1 MRTTGREA
9 PPEAGRP
16 GPVSLDDVYA
26 EAGPDGPGRAL
37 MSGIQ
42 AIVRLILDQR
52 RLDRRRGLD
61 TAGFV
66 SGYEGSPL
74 GGLDIELGR
83 ASVHLAAEGV
93 VFQPGLNEELAA
105 TAVAGTQ
112 LLADVPGHR
121 HEGVT
126 GWWYGKNPG
135 LDRAADAIR
144 HGNYA
149 GTAELGGA
157 VALIGDDPACKSS
170 TLPSSSW
177 AMAKSLC
184 LPLLAP
190 GTVADVV
197 RLGRHAVALSRS
209 TGLWAGLQI
218 VAEVADGSAVVD
230 LAAMDEPVVGPT
242 TARPE
247 KTRLMV
253 GATALEAEADLFSV
267 RLPAVLQYA
276 RAAGLTSVV
285 ADAPTPRLAVVA
297 SGTAFSA
304 LRRAVE
310 DLGLWGPAGAEL
322 GLRLIRVD
330 LPWPL
335 DGDELARLTAGLDE
349 VLVVEDKAPFIESQL
364 KEFLYGR
371 TGAPAINGKS
381 DPEGRELI
389 PMTGTVS
396 SDMVALALARRLGED
411 RLPPSARRRLS
422 ELSAGPRRRLRLAP
436 LPSRT
441 PYFCSG
447 CPHNISTRASD
458 DQLVGLGIGC
468 HIMAAFDEHGRGHHL
483 GITQMGGEGAQWIG
497 MAPFAEGR
505 SFVQNLGD
513 GTFFHSGSLAV
524 RAAVAAGVDITYRL
538 LYNGAV
544 AMTGGQEPLGQ
555 MPVPELTRLL
565 ATEGVRKVVVTT
577 PDPDHYRGV
586 ALDPIAEVRHRDDLT
601 EVMAELE
608 KLGGVTVVI
617 HDDRCAAE
625 ERRERHRGKLA
636 EPPDRVWI
644 NERVCEGCGDCGEQS
659 TCLSVVPVETE
670 FGHKT
675 RIHQGS
681 CNHDRSCLKGDCP
694 SFVLVTPARRRRH
707 RRRHGRRSDAGAPP
721 SAPVDL
727 PAPPVDL
734 VDPDPLRVGTDSLV
748 RLPGIGGTGVVTVS
762 RIVQMA
768 AHLDGL
774 YAAGL
779 DQTGLAQ
786 KGGPVISD
794 VRISDRPVEGTV
806 RAGTKSVDLLLGLDL
821 LGAANEETLSTCDS
835 TRTVAVVNTAEVATA
850 AMVLD
855 PAIGFPHDVS
865 RIDRT
870 TRQSEN
876 LYLDAQRISE
886 RLFADHLPTNMVML
900 GAAVQHG
907 CLPITPGAVE
917 RAIELNGAAVGMNR
931 AAFRWGRAAALD
943 PDAVRTA
950 LAPSL
955 PAPPAAPSAL
965 ERLLDSAPPA
975 VAPVLARRAADLAG
989 WQSIRVARR
998 YVEDV
1003 LAVAREETERTGD
1016 AAHPVAIAYAAGLH
1030 KLWAY
1035 KDEYE
1040 VARLHLDP
1048 AQRAALEAEFG
1059 PGAHTQVLLRP
1070 PLLVTF
1076 GLRRKIRVG
1085 RIARPVFVALR
1096 AARHLRGT
1104 PFDPFGRTAMRRTE
1118 RALVG
1123 EYRRAVRESVEQLRP
1138 ENAATVAAL
1147 AGSAEEVRGYENV
1160 KRRGIERFRGR
1171 LAERGTALSEPP
1183 APVGHLRAHWPIA
1196 R

>member
-1 MRTTGREA
+1 
-9 PPEAGRP
+9 
-16 GPVSLDDVYA
+16 VSLDDVYV
-26 EAGPDGPGRAL
+26 EAGPDGPQRAL

-42 AIVRLILDQR
+42 AVVRVILEQR

-61 TAGFV
+61 TAAFV

-83 ASVHLAAEGV
+83 ASALLEAEGV
-93 VFQPGLNEELAA
+93 VFRPGLNEELAA

-112 LLADVPGHR
+112 LLAEIPGHR

-149 GTAELGGA
+149 GTAPLGGA

-170 TLPSSSW
+170 TMPSSSW
-177 AMAKSLC
+177 AMAKSLSV
-184 LPLLAP
+184 PLFAP
-190 GTVADVV
+190 GTVGDVV
-197 RLGRHAVALSRS
+197 RLGLHAVALSRA
-209 TGLWAGLQI
+209 TGLWSGLQI
-218 VAEVADGSAVVD
+218 VTEVADGSAVVD
-230 LAAMDEPVVGPT
+230 LTPFEPVAGQV
-242 TARPE
+242 TARPP
-247 KTRLMV
+247 KARLLL
-253 GATALEAEADLFSV
+253 GASGLEAEADLFSV
-267 RLPAVLQYA
+267 RLPAVLEYA
-276 RAAGLTSVV
+276 RAAGLMTVV
-285 ADAPTPRLAVVA
+285 ADSPDPCLAVVA
-297 SGTAFSA
+297 SGTAFA
-304 LRRAVE
+304 AVRRALA
-310 DLGLWGPAGAEL
+310 DLGLLGGSGVEL
-322 GLRLIRVD
+322 GGLRLIRVD

-335 DGDELARLTAGLDE
+335 DGDELVRLTAGLDE
-349 VLVVEDKAPFIESQL
+349 VLVVEDKEPFIESQL
-364 KEFLYGR
+364 KEACYGR
-371 TGAPAINGKS
+371 TSAPVVSGKF
-381 DPEGRELI
+381 DPERRELI
-389 PMTGTVS
+389 PTSGTVT
-396 SDMVALALARRLGED
+396 SDAVARALARRLGED
-411 RLPPSARRRLS
+411 RLPLPAKHRMAQ
-422 ELSAGPRRRLRLAP
+422 LSAGPRLRLRLAP

-447 CPHNISTRASD
+447 CPHNISTQASD

-468 HIMAAFDEHGRGHHL
+468 HIMAALDEHGRGHHVGL
-483 GITQMGGEGAQWIG
+483 TQMGGEGAQWIG
-497 MAPFAEGR
+497 MAPFAGDR
-505 SFVQNLGD
+505 HFVQNLGD

-544 AMTGGQEPLGQ
+544 AMTGGQEPLG
-555 MPVPELTRLL
+555 MMAVPELTRLL
-565 ATEGVRKVVVTT
+565 ATEGVRQVVVTT
-577 PDPDHYRGV
+577 PDPASYRRV
-586 ALDPIAEVRHRDDLT
+586 ILDPIAGVRHRDELPDVL
-601 EVMAELE
+601 AELE
-608 KLGGVTVVI
+608 KVGGVTVII

-625 ERRERHRGKLA
+625 ERRLRHRGKLG

-694 SFVLVTPARRRRH
+694 SFVLVTPARRRR
-707 RRRHGRRSDAGAPP
+707 RDKDVGNQ
-721 SAPVDL
+721 L
-727 PAPPVDL
+727 PQVASGLPEPPVIL
-734 VDPDPLRVGTDSLV
+734 VDPDRCRVGTDALV
-748 RLPGIGGTGVVTVS
+748 RMPGIGGTGVVTLS

-794 VRISDRPVEGTV
+794 VRISPRLIEGTV
-806 RAGTKSVDLLLGLDL
+806 RASAKSVDLLLGLDV
-821 LGAANEETLSTCDS
+821 LGAVAEETLTTCEP

-855 PAIGFPHDVS
+855 PSIAFPHDIS
-865 RIDRT
+865 RLDRA
-870 TRQSEN
+870 TRHADN
-876 LYLDAQRISE
+876 LYLDGQWIAE
-886 RLFADHLPTNMVML
+886 RLFADDLPTNMVML

-907 CLPITPGAVE
+907 CLPLTPGSVE
-917 RAIELNGAAVGMNR
+917 RAIELNGTAVTINL
-931 AAFRWGRAAALD
+931 AAFRWGRAAAIDL
-943 PDAVRTA
+943 DAVRTA
-950 LAPSL
+950 LDRSF
-955 PAPPAAPSAL
+955 PAPPPSPVAL

-975 VAPVLARRAADLAG
+975 LAPVLGRRAADLLG
-989 WQSIRVARR
+989 WQSTRIARR
-998 YVEDV
+998 YVEEV
-1003 LAVAREETERTGD
+1003 LVVARDEAERTGD
-1016 AAHPVAIAYAAGLH
+1016 RSHPVAVAYAIGLH

-1048 AQRAALEAEFG
+1048 IQRAAVEAEFG
-1059 PGAHTQVLLRP
+1059 PGTRTRVLLQP
-1070 PLLVTF
+1070 PLLAAF

-1085 RIARPVFVALR
+1085 RLARPVFVTLR

-1104 PFDPFGRTAMRRTE
+1104 PLDLFGRTDMRRTE

-1123 EYRRAVRESVEQLRP
+1123 EYRRAVHRAMEHLQP
-1138 ENAATVAAL
+1138 GNASTIEAL
-1147 AGSAEEVRGYENV
+1147 AGSPEEVRGFEDV
-1160 KRRGIERFRGR
+1160 KRRGIERFRQR
-1171 LAERGTALSEPP
+1171 LAELGTAISESAAP
-1183 APVGHLRAHWPIA
+1183 AGHLPKSVPFAG
-1196 R
+1196 